1 MGHAYFRNHLHV
13 IFSTKDRR
21 KTIARQLQ
29 PTLWR
34 YLAGICRSH
43 GIAALEAGGMEDHV
57 HILLELPPTVALG
70 RAMMLVKANSSRWMS
85 ERVQGFSWQEG
96 YGAFAVSASNVDRVI
111 RYIHNQ
117 EAHHRRRTFEDEF
130 RELLRKHGVEYD
142 PKHVFG

>member
-1 MGHAYFRNHLHV
+1 
-13 IFSTKDRR
+13 
-21 KTIARQLQ
+21 
-29 PTLWR
+29 
-34 YLAGICRSH
+34 
-43 GIAALEAGGMEDHV
+43 V